1 MYIYT
6 AIGSASSFV
15 LPELHKAELTALA
28 HGHTVGKTKRS
39 FGF

>member
-6 AIGSASSFV
+6 AIVLTNSAV
-15 LPELHKAELTALA
+15 LPELQKAELTALA
-28 HGHTVGKTKRS
+28 HGHSVAKTKRS